1 MSRNWTTLLCAC
13 LFVTTGSCT
22 KLFSAQSKNSISGTV
37 LRKAPESTPICQQVG
52 TSNEGWYIN
61 GKNIK
66 TSPCEGRVTD
76 CVKQNSQEGWFS
88 FVKKDMRLVRYDSC
102 AGKNIPACVN
112 VGTKSEGWQGEDWF
126 QWDSCAGLAIMCDA
140 VGTRS
145 EGWHS
150 FEQKQIE
157 FLAQARCE
165 DI

>member
-1 MSRNWTTLLCAC
+1 MRLGW
-13 LFVTTGSCT
+13 VTIWCISLSVSAVSCV
-22 KLFSAQSKNSISGTV
+22 KLFSAQSKNSVSTTV
-37 LRKAPESTPICQQVG
+37 LRKAPESLPNCQQVG
-52 TSNEGWYIN
+52 SSNEGWYIKGVLLN
-61 GKNIK
+61 R
-66 TSPCEGRVTD
+66 TPCEGRAVD
-76 CVKQNSQEGWFS
+76 CGVQNSQEGWFS
-88 FVKKDMRLVRYDSC
+88 FVKKDMRLVRYENC
-102 AGKNIPACVN
+102 LGKSIPACVN

-157 FLAQARCE
+157 FISKISCE